1 MFKVPKNDDRYHW
14 TRHVVGKMKFYGIS
28 PDRVKRIIRFPNRTE
43 EGIIPGAVAVM
54 QPTSIRR
61 TTEGKPD
68 WKQEIWV
75 MYKLVK
81 QKDSKNKKIK
91 IITAWRYPGKSPKRD
106 PIPLKII
113 QEIRSIL

>member
-1 MFKVPKNDDRYHW
+1 MFKLPKNDDRYHW

-28 PDRVKRIIRFPNRTE
+28 PDRVKRIIRSPNRTE

-54 QPTSIRR
+54 QPASVRR

-68 WKQEIWV
+68 WKQEIWA

-81 QKDSKNKKIK
+81 QKNSKNKKIK
-91 IITAWRYPGKSPKRD
+91 IITAWRYPGKSPERD

-113 QEIRSIL
+113 QVIRSIL